1 MSWSWR
7 YESAAGEPVA
17 PPEAPTAEPFATR
30 GDAESWL
37 GENFR
42 ELLSTGIDQVTL
54 IEDGQASYTM
64 SLHPEGEED

>member
-7 YESAAGEPVA
+7 YESATGEPVEPADA
-17 PPEAPTAEPFATR
+17 PASEPFPTR

-42 ELLSTGIDQVTL
+42 ELLSAGVDQVTL
-54 IEDGQASYTM
+54 LQDGTASYTM
-64 SLHPEGEED
+64 SLHPAEEE

>member
-1 MSWSWR
+1 MPWSWR
-7 YESAAGEPVA
+7 YESAAGEPIA
-17 PPEAPTAEPFATR
+17 LAEAPSAEPFPTR

-54 IEDGQASYTM
+54 LDDGQPSYTM
-64 SLHPEGEED
+64 SLHPEGEDE